1 MVSSSLNPG
10 MHARRQCGSS
20 SVFLAAAF
28 LVTVQSASQSRRAVL
43 AGIDQYDPEPAT
55 RARITAPIRALP
67 TPGRAGRLHSLAIR
81 QSGRRGQRR
90 CADQD
95 VLADL
100 GITEFVIL
108 RDPEATADAILSA
121 LQKNPVDDA
130 KVGDIPEFYY
140 SGTLLYPGP
149 ERAME
154 ATASL
159 TLSLASS
166 QSSTR

>member
-1 MVSSSLNPG
+1 
-10 MHARRQCGSS
+10 
-20 SVFLAAAF
+20 
-28 LVTVQSASQSRRAVL
+28 
-43 AGIDQYDPEPAT
+43 
-55 RARITAPIRALP
+55 
-67 TPGRAGRLHSLAIR
+67 
-81 QSGRRGQRR
+81 
-90 CADQD
+90 

-130 KVGDIPEFYY
+130 KAGDIRVFYY
-140 SGTLLYPGP
+140 SSTLLYPGP